1 MCAYGLDRCFY
12 FIIKER
18 SRFEIVNVIAIEQQ
32 LESAM

>member
-18 SRFEIVNVIAIEQQ
+18 SRFEINVIAIEQQ
-32 LESAM
+32 LESAT